1 MLYPAMNELLKKVG
15 NRYLLVNLA
24 AKRARDIAIDAEVNE
39 IKLTEKPVKS
49 ALMDIMNDRIVLR
62 EEEPCEYDDC
72 AAEMPAEDA
81 AQPEA

>member
-62 EEEPCEYDDC
+62 EDEPGENEDC
-72 AAEMPAEDA
+72 ATEMPAEDA
-81 AQPEA
+81 APLEA

>member
-24 AKRARDIAIDAEVNE
+24 AKRARDIAIDAEANE
-39 IKLTEKPVKS
+39 TRLTEKPVKT
-49 ALMDIMNDRIVLR
+49 ALMDIMSGRIVLR
-62 EEEPCEYDDC
+62 EDKLVACDDC

-81 AQPEA
+81 APLEA